1 LIGLDWAIQ
10 ALAEEAKA
18 RYEKATFKVVDMVC
32 MVDYYVIVLFGLEFS
47 LSGTENLTLELNG
60 L

>member
-1 LIGLDWAIQ
+1 LDWAIQ

>member
-1 LIGLDWAIQ
+1 MDWVIQ

-32 MVDYYVIVLFGLEFS
+32 MVDFYVIVLFGLEFS

>member
-1 LIGLDWAIQ
+1 MDWAIQ

-32 MVDYYVIVLFGLEFS
+32 MVDFYVIVLFGLEFS

>member
-1 LIGLDWAIQ
+1 MDCAIQ

-32 MVDYYVIVLFGLEFS
+32 MVDFYVIVLFGLEFS